1 MPLCPRRPL
10 QAVVTPPASR
20 PHQWEC
26 QGRNTPRARGQPR
39 AERARSNCRQSW
51 VSSIR
56 PCHPFSCSVQFLFR
70 SRTFAGAEFNSR
82 ACKVS
87 KAYLKS
93 RPRRNAC
100 IQSEGKAVTILTR
113 LAGESDK
120 NDKDISEFMK
130 NIDS

>member
-1 MPLCPRRPL
+1 MRLCRGRPL
-10 QAVVTPPASR
+10 QAVVTPPASQ
-20 PHQWEC
+20 PQQWAG

-39 AERARSNCRQSW
+39 AERARSNCRQSR

-56 PCHPFSCSVQFLFR
+56 PCHSFSCSVQFLFR

-87 KAYLKS
+87 KTYLKS

-100 IQSEGKAVTILTR
+100 VQSEGKAVTILTR
-113 LAGESDK
+113 LAGKSDK
-120 NDKDISEFMK
+120 YDKDIG
-130 NIDS
+130 